1 MPAETSEEID
11 TMSHSTDA
19 RRNHLATCRPQNQQ
33 CMKRMPRLHV
43 RQELD
48 QIVCAQPS
56 KDVTVGA
63 NPTMRKIVCQCVC
76 GLHLLGDNTF
86 VLSAPSLTRGPPLP
100 NLDDFKSLFDSA
112 FTFAPG
118 VVDAHEL
125 PLETNELP
133 SSSQHSK
140 SRPAMKWNHRG
151 LRWWMPEWRIWHHC

>member
-48 QIVCAQPS
+48 QIVCAQSS

-76 GLHLLGDNTF
+76 GLHLRDTTRLYSLHPPGPGDRRFQILTTSKVF
-86 VLSAPSLTRGPPLP
+86 LTARAPSRRVSLTLMSRLLRP
-100 NLDDFKSLFDSA
+100 
-112 FTFAPG
+112 
-118 VVDAHEL
+118 
-125 PLETNELP
+125 TNCHRARSIP
-133 SSSQHSK
+133 S
-140 SRPAMKWNHRG
+140 RG
-151 LRWWMPEWRIWHHC
+151 LR